1 MEPLNDK
8 ELSQILEQWKAPGA
22 PPNLE
27 MPEQRG
33 PKAARSA
40 YEGWWR
46 VPLTRTTHSLCVPLR
61 RTTHSLCAWFV
72 TGSIRIPVPI
82 GVAILIAL
90 LLWVYSR
97 EAARPVATPAAK
109 PISLSDFQPVKQLQ
123 PRVIGRANEG
133 N

>member
-1 MEPLNDK
+1 MEPLSDK

-27 MPEQRG
+27 TPRLPQ
-33 PKAARSA
+33 AHQ
-40 YEGWWR
+40 GWWR
-46 VPLTRTTHSLCVPLR
+46 WLM
-61 RTTHSLCAWFV
+61 
-72 TGSIRIPVPI
+72 TGSIRIPVPV

-90 LLWVYSR
+90 LLWAYSR
-97 EAARPVATPAAK
+97 EGAK
-109 PISLSDFQPVKQLQ
+109 PIATPTAKPVSLSDFEPVKQLQ

>member
-8 ELSQILEQWKAPGA
+8 ELSQILEQWKPPGA
-22 PPNLE
+22 PPSLE
-27 MPEQRG
+27 MPRQQRE
-33 PKAARSA
+33 PQAA
-40 YEGWWR
+40 WWR
-46 VPLTRTTHSLCVPLR
+46 
-61 RTTHSLCAWFV
+61 WFM
-72 TGSIRIPVPI
+72 TGSIRIPAPV

-97 EAARPVATPAAK
+97 EAARPVATPAPKAV
-109 PISLSDFQPVKQLQ
+109 SLTDFQPVKQLQ

>member
-27 MPEQRG
+27 MPRQRE

-40 YEGWWR
+40 YEGWWSF
-46 VPLTRTTHSLCVPLR
+46 SLP

-72 TGSIRIPVPI
+72 TGSIRIPVPV

-97 EAARPVATPAAK
+97 EAAKPVATPAAK
-109 PISLSDFQPVKQLQ
+109 PVSLTDFQPVKQLQ

>member
-8 ELSQILEQWKAPGA
+8 DLSQILDQWKAPGA

-27 MPEQRG
+27 MPRQRE

-46 VPLTRTTHSLCVPLR
+46 
-61 RTTHSLCAWFV
+61 WFM
-72 TGSIRIPVPI
+72 TGSIRIPAPV

-97 EAARPVATPAAK
+97 EAAKPVATPAAK
-109 PISLSDFQPVKQLQ
+109 PVSLGDFQPVKQLQ

>member
-27 MPEQRG
+27 MPRQRE
-33 PKAARSA
+33 PKAATWS
-40 YEGWWR
+40 
-46 VPLTRTTHSLCVPLR
+46 
-61 RTTHSLCAWFV
+61 WFV
-72 TGSIRIPVPI
+72 TGSIRIPVPV

-109 PISLSDFQPVKQLQ
+109 PVSLTDFQPVKQLQ

>member
-27 MPEQRG
+27 MPRQRE

-46 VPLTRTTHSLCVPLR
+46 VPSTRTTHSLF
-61 RTTHSLCAWFV
+61 AWFV
-72 TGSIRIPVPI
+72 NGSIRIPVPV

-97 EAARPVATPAAK
+97 EAAKPVATPAAK
-109 PISLSDFQPVKQLQ
+109 PVSLGDFQPVKQLQ

>member
-27 MPEQRG
+27 MPRQRE

-40 YEGWWR
+40 YEGWRR
-46 VPLTRTTHSLCVPLR
+46 VSLARTTHSLCASLT
-61 RTTHSLCAWFV
+61 RTIHSLCAWFV
-72 TGSIRIPVPI
+72 TG
-82 GVAILIAL
+82 
-90 LLWVYSR
+90 YSR

-109 PISLSDFQPVKQLQ
+109 PVSLTDFQPVKQLQ

>member
-27 MPEQRG
+27 MPRQRE

-40 YEGWWR
+40 YEGWWS
-46 VPLTRTTHSLCVPLR
+46 VPLTRTTHSLF
-61 RTTHSLCAWFV
+61 AWFV
-72 TGSIRIPVPI
+72 NGSIRIPVPV

-97 EAARPVATPAAK
+97 EAAKPVATPAAK
-109 PISLSDFQPVKQLQ
+109 PVSLGDFQPVKQLQ

>member
-27 MPEQRG
+27 MTLEMPRQRE
-33 PKAARSA
+33 PKAPRSA
-40 YEGWWR
+40 YEGSVGHQYRKWR
-46 VPLTRTTHSLCVPLR
+46 
-61 RTTHSLCAWFV
+61 WFL
-72 TGSIRIPVPI
+72 TGSIRIPVPV

-97 EAARPVATPAAK
+97 EAAKPVATPAAK
-109 PISLSDFQPVKQLQ
+109 PVSLGDFQPVKQLQ

>member
-1 MEPLNDK
+1 MEPLNDT

-27 MPEQRG
+27 MPRHQRE
-33 PKAARSA
+33 PKAA
-40 YEGWWR
+40 WWP
-46 VPLTRTTHSLCVPLR
+46 VSLTRKTR
-61 RTTHSLCAWFV
+61 SLCAWFM
-72 TGSIRIPVPI
+72 TGSIRIPVPV

-109 PISLSDFQPVKQLQ
+109 PVSLTDFQPVKQLQ